1 MTEREREEEL
11 FKRAEKREEARKR
24 FVIQH
29 TYRICILTFNQLFQ
43 AKSEIF
49 QRLNLNLLPFFH
61 LLTNAIVLEISKV
74 ATFTTDFPIS
84 A

>member
-29 TYRICILTFNQLFQ
+29 TYRICILTSYFRRNRKF
-43 AKSEIF
+43 S
-49 QRLNLNLLPFFH
+49 N
-61 LLTNAIVLEISKV
+61 
-74 ATFTTDFPIS
+74 D
-84 A
+84 

>member
-49 QRLNLNLLPFFH
+49 Q
-61 LLTNAIVLEISKV
+61 
-74 ATFTTDFPIS
+74 
-84 A
+84 